1 MYSFCIQN
9 HLTEKE
15 YTLKTESSVQCL
27 TYLNIR
33 LFEDRLLL
41 IEVKG
46 ISAHTQAG
54 VPKLAPVYGGESQLN
69 GGILELDF
77 INQPVNDEIKENVSF
92 EIRTVVDIGAL
103 HKELKGIKVNAAE
116 NADISLLIEQT
127 ENAD

>member
-15 YTLKTESSVQCL
+15 YTLKTESRVQCL
-27 TYLNIR
+27 TYLSIR

-46 ISAHTQAG
+46 ISAHAQAG
-54 VPKLAPVYGGESQLN
+54 VPKLAPVYGSESKLN
-69 GGILELDF
+69 EGILELDF
-77 INQPVNDEIKENVSF
+77 VNQPVNDELKENVSF

-127 ENAD
+127 KNVD